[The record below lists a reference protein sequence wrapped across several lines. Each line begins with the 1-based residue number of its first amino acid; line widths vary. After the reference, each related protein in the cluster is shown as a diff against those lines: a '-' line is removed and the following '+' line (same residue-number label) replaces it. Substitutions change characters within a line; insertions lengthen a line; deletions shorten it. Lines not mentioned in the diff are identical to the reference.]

1 MHLQA
6 PAPFGDK
13 VAVPREP
20 SKRRLHRTLHLAEEL
35 RGEASEAGLWALP
48 RRNHRQAAQEGL
60 QEPCAMQP
68 LQQPQLVVP
77 QPLRPDSLPE
87 LRLCAVEYPGD
98 VALPLAVEDLAAEKG
113 VGIFAVLV

>member
-1 MHLQA
+1 
-6 PAPFGDK
+6 
-13 VAVPREP
+13 
-20 SKRRLHRTLHLAEEL
+20 
-35 RGEASEAGLWALP
+35 
-48 RRNHRQAAQEGL
+48 
-60 QEPCAMQP
+60 MQP